1 VFATVENYTQE
12 MKLVSVLLCLGFA
25 ARAQGPSPDPQTL
38 QTLLAEVRQL
48 RLAIE
53 RSNQIGPRIQIAVE
67 RLKLQ
72 QEQVARIARQLGDL
86 RRDLDKSRTEQGK
99 AQQRIQALD
108 SQATQAADPVQ
119 RKDME
124 EASRELKL
132 EAEQAEKSLQQTLVR
147 EGELASQ
154 LQAEQGKL
162 AELNDHLD
170 QIERALKLP

>member
-1 VFATVENYTQE
+1 
-12 MKLVSVLLCLGFA
+12 MKLVSVLLCLCFA
-25 ARAQGPSPDPQTL
+25 ARAQAPSPEPQTL

-72 QEQVARIARQLGDL
+72 QEQVARIAGQLEDL
-86 RRDLDKSRTEQGK
+86 RRGLDKSRSEQGK

-108 SQATQAADPVQ
+108 SQATQATDAVQ
-119 RKDME
+119 RKNME
-124 EASRELKL
+124 EVSKELKL
-132 EAEQAEKSLQQTLVR
+132 EVEQAEKSLQQMQAR

-154 LQAEQGKL
+154 LQTEQGKL

-170 QIERALKLP
+170 QVERALKLP

>member
-1 VFATVENYTQE
+1 
-12 MKLVSVLLCLGFA
+12 MKLVSVLLCLCFA
-25 ARAQGPSPDPQTL
+25 ARAQAPSPEPQTL

-72 QEQVARIARQLGDL
+72 QEQVARIAGQLEDL
-86 RRDLDKSRTEQGK
+86 RRGLDKSRSEQGK

-108 SQATQAADPVQ
+108 SQATQATDAVQ
-119 RKDME
+119 RKNME
-124 EASRELKL
+124 EVSKELKL
-132 EAEQAEKSLQQTLVR
+132 EVEQAEKSLQQMQVR

-154 LQAEQGKL
+154 LQTEQGKL
-162 AELNDHLD
+162 AELNDRLD
-170 QIERALKLP
+170 QVERALKLP

>member
-1 VFATVENYTQE
+1 VEIYTQE
-12 MKLVSVLLCLGFA
+12 MKLVSVLLCLCFA
-25 ARAQGPSPDPQTL
+25 ARGQAPSPDPQTL

-72 QEQVARIARQLGDL
+72 QEQVARVARQLDDL
-86 RRDLDKSRTEQGK
+86 RRDLDKSRSEQGK

-119 RKDME
+119 RKGME
-124 EASRELKL
+124 EASKELKL
-132 EAEQAEKSLQQTLVR
+132 EVEQGEKSLQQLQVR

-154 LQAEQGKL
+154 LQVEQGKL

-170 QIERALKLP
+170 QVERALKLP

>member
-1 VFATVENYTQE
+1 
-12 MKLVSVLLCLGFA
+12 MKFFTVLLCLCSA
-25 ARAQGPSPDPQTL
+25 ARAQAPSPEPQTL
-38 QTLLAEVRQL
+38 QTLLTEVRQL

-72 QEQVARIARQLGDL
+72 QEQVARVARQLDDL
-86 RRDLDKSRTEQGK
+86 RRDLDKSRSEQGR
-99 AQQRIQALD
+99 AQQRVQALD

-124 EASRELKL
+124 DVSKELKL
-132 EAEQAEKSLQQTLVR
+132 EAEQAEKSLQQLQVR
-147 EGELASQ
+147 EGELASR

-170 QIERALKLP
+170 QVERALELP

>member
-1 VFATVENYTQE
+1 MEIYTQE
-12 MKLVSVLLCLGFA
+12 MKLVSVLLCLCFA
-25 ARAQGPSPDPQTL
+25 ARAQAPSPEPQTL

-72 QEQVARIARQLGDL
+72 QEQVARIAGQLDDL
-86 RRDLDKSRTEQGK
+86 RRGLDKSRSEQGK

-108 SQATQAADPVQ
+108 SQATQATDAVQ
-119 RKDME
+119 RKNME
-124 EASRELKL
+124 EVSKELKL
-132 EAEQAEKSLQQTLVR
+132 EVEQAEKSLQQMQVR

-154 LQAEQGKL
+154 LQTEQGKL
-162 AELNDHLD
+162 AELNDRMD
-170 QIERALKLP
+170 QVKRALKLP